1 MNGDVTL
8 MGGNVLAAVVYKALR
23 DRGKGYKE
31 YGIRRLPEA
40 VKALE
45 KALKGWE

>member
-45 KALKGWE
+45 KALKG